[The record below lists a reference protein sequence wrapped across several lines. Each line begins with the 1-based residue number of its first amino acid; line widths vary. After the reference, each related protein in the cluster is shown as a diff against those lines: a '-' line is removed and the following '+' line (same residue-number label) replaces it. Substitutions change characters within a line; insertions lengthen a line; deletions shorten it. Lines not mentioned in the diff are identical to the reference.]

1 MSKTV
6 KILLAYAAG
15 QTTQLVIHG
24 MALSFNMWN
33 NRQIPFC
40 MAAGFVLLFALIAG
54 VYIARKDE
62 SKPAHE
68 KTYKEWAEIPT
79 DDDIDEVVNP
89 FSAVKK

>member
-15 QTTQLVIHG
+15 QATQLVIHG

-62 SKPAHE
+62 GKPAHE
-68 KTYKEWAEIPT
+68 KTYKDWAKVPGKT
-79 DDDIDEVVNP
+79 DDDIDEVVL
-89 FSAVKK
+89 SANKK